1 MITKKNIILR
11 SGNEIIVKIRKK
23 NVSYKKGILFNN
35 NITNLEKINYDQ
47 KKDFGKRLNILSIDS
62 NIYKND

>member
-35 NITNLEKINYDQ
+35 KITNLEKINYDQ

>member
-23 NVSYKKGILFNN
+23 NISYKKGILFNN
-35 NITNLEKINYDQ
+35 KITNLEKINYDQ
-47 KKDFGKRLNILSIDS
+47 KNDFVKRLNILNNDS
-62 NIYKND
+62 NLYKND